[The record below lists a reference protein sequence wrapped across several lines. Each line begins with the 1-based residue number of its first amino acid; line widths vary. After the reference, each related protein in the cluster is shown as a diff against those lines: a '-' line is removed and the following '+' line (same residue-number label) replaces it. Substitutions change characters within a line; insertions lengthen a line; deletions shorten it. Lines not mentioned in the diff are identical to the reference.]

1 MTLDNNWVWILVLL
15 CVVPAALTIL
25 IFAWVI
31 RRGQRMFT
39 PDLSQLQAR
48 FNELQEKNPNASRDE
63 LVAQIIQGQSLR
75 AGIVGAVTSVGGFW
89 FIPITLPLDLFYS
102 ARIQTASLHFLA
114 WAYGIRDEDRVLNL
128 GEVLALPALKFVRV
142 TPEMVAEWQNQFA
155 SRVYRRV
162 AVMVLEK
169 SFAKLIP
176 GLGLIVGFVVNYLSS
191 RLFARLA
198 SAYYATQSGK
208 ATVIGKVN
216 PTSP

>member
-1 MTLDNNWVWILVLL
+1 MTLDNNLIWFLVLL
-15 CVVPAALTIL
+15 CVVPAALAIL
-25 IFAWVI
+25 IFAIII

-48 FNELQEKNPNASRDE
+48 YNELQAQNPNVSRDE
-63 LVAQIIQGQSLR
+63 LVARIIQGQALR

-114 WAYGIRDEDRVLNL
+114 WAYGIRDEDRVLNI
-128 GEVLALPALKFVRV
+128 GEVLAMPALRFVKV
-142 TPEMVAEWQNQFA
+142 TPEMVGEWQNQFA
-155 SRVYRRV
+155 TRAYRRI
-162 AVMVLEK
+162 ATMVLEK

-176 GLGLIVGFVVNYLSS
+176 GLGLIVGFVVNYLST

-198 SAYYATQSGK
+198 SAYYATQAGKSIVSGS
-208 ATVIGKVN
+208 AKVS
-216 PTSP
+216 SP